1 LPHDRDQGDFGGFSG
16 VDEVQVFGFQV
27 GIEAS
32 VAGRWHVEGLSQAG
46 APASHEGAPGP
57 ASGLAR
63 DWREPNEA

>member
-1 LPHDRDQGDFGGFSG
+1 MIAIRATLAGFPASTRCRYLAFRSG
-16 VDEVQVFGFQV
+16 LKSSG
-27 GIEAS
+27 
-32 VAGRWHVEGLSQAG
+32 AGRWHVEGLSQAG